1 MKYILEKRTT
11 YGLNGFSDEIKL
23 EYLEIYFNNK
33 DELIEYIENN
43 TIIFEDTN
51 LYEIKIYNLKEDRS
65 ENN

>member
-11 YGLNGFSDEIKL
+11 HGLDGFSDEIEL
-23 EYLEIYFNNK
+23 EYSEMYFNNIN
-33 DELIEYIENN
+33 ELIEYIENN
-43 TIIFEDTN
+43 TIIFKDTN